1 MSVRRLL
8 TALGVFALV
17 AAPLPW
23 AVAASAT
30 GTLPAVDVSPP
41 PGAVA
46 AVPFTPPSDKRLTVD
61 DIRLIA
67 GPRGN
72 QVAIVSRGLS
82 PLALVAVG
90 LEGDARV
97 RIISGGTDFTAPTIW
112 QRRGFGD
119 ICWKLVGFN
128 DATTY
133 TLPAAVV
140 PFAAPRA
147 TWRYSAVIVS
157 TQRGPVAYRYP
168 APAQF
173 VSGNGL
179 PIESAVVCVKAVPN
193 EADLRARPLATS
205 TPAASAS
212 ATASATASAAPVPI
226 TPTIRPSGS
235 ATATAS
241 PSGSASASATTTP
254 SPSTTAPS
262 STAPSSTAPTAA
274 PAPEADSDKKITLCH
289 ATSSQSN
296 PYSLVTVST
305 SAALNGHGGHT
316 GPLYPQVGWGDVI
329 PPFDDYP
336 GMNWPAGA
344 GLVADGCVV
353 APAPT
358 PTPTPTDPGT
368 LSPTPVTPERPVVPR
383 PPIIGVLPPFRPSV
397 PIATISPSPNGTAS
411 PPVATLSPSPNG
423 TASPPVATVSPRP
436 TVRPS
441 RPVATIYPSP
451 SGTATAPVATISP
464 RPSAS
469 PSTPISTVSPTPSS
483 TAGTPLVT
491 STPGT
496 GGSGG
501 GATPTDA
508 TTAVPDGGTATPD
521 ASDAVTSSIEPSV
534 PSCDSVTDGKVRLFL
549 TNGVSAIEVTR
560 AYDKLVC
567 VAGARVGPGTDD
579 VDQVVDDSTGSDP
592 TLASTGSS
600 TRTLVTASLI
610 LMGLGLLFVPG
621 LARRR

>member
-1 MSVRRLL
+1 M
-8 TALGVFALV
+8 
-17 AAPLPW
+17 
-23 AVAASAT
+23 
-30 GTLPAVDVSPP
+30 
-41 PGAVA
+41 
-46 AVPFTPPSDKRLTVD
+46 
-61 DIRLIA
+61 
-67 GPRGN
+67 
-72 QVAIVSRGLS
+72 AIVTRNLG

-90 LEGDARV
+90 IEGDARV
-97 RIISGGTDFTAPTIW
+97 SIVSGGTDFTAPTIW

-157 TQRGPVAYRYP
+157 TQRGPVVYRYP
-168 APAQF
+168 SPAEF

-179 PIESAVVCVKAVPN
+179 SIQSAVVCVKAVPN

-205 TPAASAS
+205 TPAASA
-212 ATASATASAAPVPI
+212 TASAAPVPI

-235 ATATAS
+235 ATAS

-254 SPSTTAPS
+254 SPSTPS
-262 STAPSSTAPTAA
+262 PSSTAPTAA
-274 PAPEADSDKKITLCH
+274 PAPEADSDKKIALCH

-296 PYSLVTVST
+296 PYSVVTVST

-358 PTPTPTDPGT
+358 PTPTPTPTDPGVVDPIPI
-368 LSPTPVTPERPVVPR
+368 LPERPVVPR
-383 PPIIGVLPPFRPSV
+383 PPIIGVLPPYRPSP
-397 PIATISPSPNGTAS
+397 PI
-411 PPVATLSPSPNG
+411 ATLSPSPSG
-423 TASPPVATVSPRP
+423 TASPPIATLSPSPSGTATAPVATISPRP

-451 SGTATAPVATISP
+451 SGTAIAPVATISP

-469 PSTPISTVSPTPSS
+469 PSTPIATITPTPSG
-483 TAGTPLVT
+483 TAGTPIAT
-491 STPGT
+491 STPST

-501 GATPTDA
+501 GATPTEA
-508 TTAVPDGGTATPD
+508 TPAVPDGGSGTPD
-521 ASDAVTSSIEPSV
+521 ASDAGTSSIEPSV
-534 PSCDSVTDGKVRLFL
+534 PACDSVTDGKVRLFL

-592 TLASTGSS
+592 SLASTGSG
-600 TRTLVTASLI
+600 TRTLLTASLI
-610 LMGLGLLFVPG
+610 LVGLGLLFVPG

>member
-8 TALGVFALV
+8 TALGVIALV

-23 AVAASAT
+23 AVAASAVST
-30 GTLPAVDVSPP
+30 VPAVDVTPP

-61 DIRLIA
+61 DIRLVA

-90 LEGDARV
+90 IEGDARV
-97 RIISGGTDFTAPTIW
+97 SIVSGGTDFTAPTIW

-119 ICWKLVGFN
+119 ICWKLVGFD

-157 TQRGPVAYRYP
+157 TQRGPVVYRYP

-179 PIESAVVCVKAVPN
+179 PIQSAVVCVKAVPTPRDTRI
-193 EADLRARPLATS
+193 DLPSASASPSASATP
-205 TPAASAS
+205 TPSPSGAS
-212 ATASATASAAPVPI
+212 ATASPSVSPTTSPSASGTAS
-226 TPTIRPSGS
+226 S
-235 ATATAS
+235 TATAGPAPLPS
-241 PSGSASASATTTP
+241 PRPTSTP
-254 SPSTTAPS
+254 SPTPTPVNDS
-262 STAPSSTAPTAA
+262 SNGNGGG
-274 PAPEADSDKKITLCH
+274 DNDKKVTICH

-296 PYSLVTVST
+296 PYSLITVST

-368 LSPTPVTPERPVVPR
+368 VSPTPVTPERPVVPR
-383 PPIIGVLPPFRPSV
+383 PPIISVLPPYRPAP
-397 PIATISPSPNGTAS
+397 PIATLSPSPSGTAS
-411 PPVATLSPSPNG
+411 PPVATI
-423 TASPPVATVSPRP
+423 SPRP

-451 SGTATAPVATISP
+451 SGTASPPLATISP

-469 PSTPISTVSPTPSS
+469 PSPPIATVSPTPSG
-483 TAGTPLVT
+483 TAGTPVATPTPTSTSGTPIAT
-491 STPGT
+491 STPST

-508 TTAVPDGGTATPD
+508 SPAVPDGGSVTPE
-521 ASDAVTSSIEPSV
+521 ASDAGTSSIEPSV
-534 PSCDSVTDGKVRLFL
+534 PACDSVTDGKVRLFL

-579 VDQVVDDSTGSDP
+579 VDQVVDDSTDSDP
-592 TLASTGSS
+592 SLASTGSS
-600 TRTLVTASLI
+600 TRTLLTASLI
-610 LMGLGLLFVPG
+610 LVGLGLLFVPG